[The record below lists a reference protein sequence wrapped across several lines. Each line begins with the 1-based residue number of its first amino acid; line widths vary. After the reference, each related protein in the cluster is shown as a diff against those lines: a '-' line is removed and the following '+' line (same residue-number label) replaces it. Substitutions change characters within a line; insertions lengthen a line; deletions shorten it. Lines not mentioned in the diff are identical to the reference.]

1 MEEKL
6 LAELA
11 LIKAYILLSAKNVLN
26 VDDVVILTG
35 LSKQHIYKLTYAH
48 KIPYYKPNGKLM
60 YFNRNEIE
68 AWMQQNR
75 VTPLVEAQQSAI
87 VHVVKGGI
95 K

>member
-26 VDDVVILTG
+26 IDDMVILTG
-35 LSKQHIYKLTYAH
+35 LSKQHIYKLTYAR
-48 KIPYYKPNGKLM
+48 KIPYYKPNGKLL

-87 VHVVKGGI
+87 VHVVKGDI